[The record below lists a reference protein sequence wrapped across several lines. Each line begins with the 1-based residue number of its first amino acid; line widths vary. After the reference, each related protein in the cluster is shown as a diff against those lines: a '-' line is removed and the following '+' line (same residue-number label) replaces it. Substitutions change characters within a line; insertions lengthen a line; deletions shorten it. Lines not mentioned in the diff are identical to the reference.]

1 MSKRLEGRNG
11 VIWRAYCSGRT
22 QESLAEEHGIAQSRV
37 SQIIAA
43 VRAQLPQE
51 DLADRRARHLETLD
65 AMRVAALELASAPLA
80 PAYSNGRMMED
91 EQGRPILDAAPR
103 LAALKH
109 AAAFMD
115 REAKLL
121 GLDAAQKV
129 DVTVSEQARRAQ
141 EEAAAAA
148 MARVMATDK

>member
-1 MSKRLEGRNG
+1 MPDRLEGRTG
-11 VIWRAYCSGRT
+11 AIWRAYCSGRT
-22 QESLAEEHGIAQSRV
+22 QESLAEEHGIHQTRV
-37 SQIIAA
+37 SQIVAA

-91 EQGRPILDAAPR
+91 QDGRPILDAAPR

-129 DVTVSEQARRAQ
+129 DVTVSEQAKRAQ
-141 EEAAAAA
+141 EAAAADA
-148 MARVMATDK
+148 ITFLAGTDE